1 MINLRGVFNMALKV
15 MEIERLDNGVVTIGI
30 NSPPA
35 NTLSAAVQNDIQQVI
50 EQYGEDS
57 NTRVLVFHSANPK
70 IFMAGADLGAM
81 GSSAGEGGMEK
92 GVKFVQDLFN
102 QLESLNKPT
111 IAAIDGHALGGG
123 CEFTLAC
130 DFRVMGGGT
139 IGLTELTLG
148 LIPGAG
154 GTQRLTKLIGAAKA
168 KELILLGTRLSAQEA
183 QDVGLVH
190 RAVEP
195 GNALQESLK
204 LAQQLAAGAVE
215 TMGLAKQAIAAA
227 ELPLKEGL
235 AVERQAFIK
244 AVSSPEAKEGVG
256 AFMQKRKPNFLQVN
270 PTVSK

>member
-1 MINLRGVFNMALKV
+1 MSLKV

-35 NTLSAAVQNDIQQVI
+35 NTLSAAVQSDLQQVL
-50 EQYGEDS
+50 EQYGEDV

-70 IFMAGADLGAM
+70 IFMAGADLGSM
-81 GSSAGEGGMEK
+81 GSSDSEGGMGEV
-92 GVKFVQDLFN
+92 VKFVQDLFN

-123 CEFTLAC
+123 CEFALAC

-139 IGLTELTLG
+139 IGLTEVTLG

-183 QDVGLVH
+183 QAVGLVH
-190 RAVEP
+190 RAVEA

-215 TMGLAKQAIAAA
+215 TMGLVKQAIAAA
-227 ELPLKEGL
+227 ELPLEEGL
-235 AVERQAFIK
+235 AVERQAFVK

-270 PTVSK
+270 PTLSK

>member
-1 MINLRGVFNMALKV
+1 MINLRGVFRMSLKV

-35 NTLSAAVQNDIQQVI
+35 NTLSAAVQSDLQQVL
-50 EQYGEDS
+50 EQYGEDV

-70 IFMAGADLGAM
+70 IFMAGADLGSM
-81 GSSAGEGGMEK
+81 SSSASEGGMGE

-139 IGLTELTLG
+139 IGLTEVTLG

-168 KELILLGTRLSAQEA
+168 KELILLGTRLSAQQA
-183 QDVGLVH
+183 QAVGLVH

-195 GNALQESLK
+195 SSALEEALK

-227 ELPLKEGL
+227 ELPLEEGL
-235 AVERQAFIK
+235 AVERQAFVK

>member
-1 MINLRGVFNMALKV
+1 MINLRGVFNMDLKV

-35 NTLSAAVQNDIQQVI
+35 NTLSAAVQNDIQQVL
-50 EQYGEDS
+50 EQFGEDS

-70 IFMAGADLGAM
+70 IFMAGADLGSM
-81 GSSAGEGGMEK
+81 SSSAGEGGMGE

-123 CEFTLAC
+123 CEFALAC

-139 IGLTELTLG
+139 IGLTEVTLG

-183 QDVGLVH
+183 QAVGLVH

-195 GNALQESLK
+195 GNALQESLE
-204 LAQQLAAGAVE
+204 LAQQLAAGAIE

-227 ELPLKEGL
+227 ELPLEEGL
-235 AVERQAFIK
+235 AVERQAFVK

>member
-1 MINLRGVFNMALKV
+1 MINLRGVFNMDLKV

-35 NTLSAAVQNDIQQVI
+35 NTLSAAVQSDIQQVL
-50 EQYGEDS
+50 QQFGEDS

-70 IFMAGADLGAM
+70 IFMAGADLGSM
-81 GSSAGEGGMEK
+81 GSSEGGMGE

-123 CEFTLAC
+123 CEFALAC

-139 IGLTELTLG
+139 IGLTEVTLG

-183 QDVGLVH
+183 QAVGLVH

-195 GNALQESLK
+195 GNALQESLE
-204 LAQQLAAGAVE
+204 LAQQLAAGAIE

-227 ELPLKEGL
+227 ELPLEEGL
-235 AVERQAFIK
+235 AVERQAFVK
-244 AVSSPEAKEGVG
+244 AVSSPEAREGVG

>member
-1 MINLRGVFNMALKV
+1 MSFKV

-35 NTLSAAVQNDIQQVI
+35 NTLSAVVQSEIQQVV
-50 EQYGEDS
+50 EQYGADA
-57 NTRVLVFHSANPK
+57 NTRVIVFYSANPK
-70 IFMAGADLGAM
+70 IFMAGADLGTM
-81 GSSAGEGGMEK
+81 GSNGGSMED
-92 GVKFVQDLFN
+92 GVKSVQDIFN

-123 CEFTLAC
+123 CEFALAC

-139 IGLTELTLG
+139 IGLTEVTLG

-183 QDVGLVH
+183 QAVGLVH

-195 GNALQESLK
+195 GNALQESLN
-204 LAQQLAAGAVE
+204 LAQQLAVGAVE

-227 ELPLKEGL
+227 ELPLEEGL
-235 AVERQAFIK
+235 AVERQAFVK
-244 AVSSPEAKEGVG
+244 AVTSPEAKEGVG

>member
-35 NTLSAAVQNDIQQVI
+35 NTLSAAVQSDIQQVI
-50 EQYGEDS
+50 EQFGEDA

-70 IFMAGADLGAM
+70 IFMAGADLGSMA
-81 GSSAGEGGMEK
+81 SSAGEGGMGE

-123 CEFTLAC
+123 CEFALAC

-139 IGLTELTLG
+139 IGLTEVTLG

-183 QDVGLVH
+183 QAVGLVH

-195 GNALQESLK
+195 GNALQESLE
-204 LAQQLAAGAVE
+204 LAQQLAAGAIE

-227 ELPLKEGL
+227 QLPLEEGL
-235 AVERQAFIK
+235 AVERQAFVK